1 MIISYTLDNKL
12 ILNKE
17 IKGKDIIKFTG
28 KITTATVL
36 IVCIFN
42 VKVFAEAPVKW
53 YKKALNK
60 SEMYVYMRLWET
72 VFADRVIEGIQA
84 LQEWPKE
91 ILDGIIKAGYT
102 VEELIGWYV
111 ENKY

>member
-42 VKVFAEAPVKW
+42 IKVFAETPVKW
-53 YKKALNK
+53 YKKALNE

-72 VFADRVIEGIQA
+72 VFANRVIDGIQA
-84 LQEWPKE
+84 LQDLPKE
-91 ILDGIIKAGYT
+91 IVDGIIKAGYT

>member
-17 IKGKDIIKFTG
+17 IKIRDVIKYTG
-28 KITTATVL
+28 KITTVTVL

-42 VKVFAEAPVKW
+42 VTAFASTPVKW
-53 YKKALNK
+53 YKRALNE

-72 VFADRVIEGIQA
+72 VFANRVIDGIQT
-84 LQEWPKE
+84 LQDLPKE
-91 ILDGIIKAGYT
+91 IVDGIIKAGYT

>member
-17 IKGKDIIKFTG
+17 IKSKDIIKFTG

>member
-17 IKGKDIIKFTG
+17 IKIKDVIKYAG
-28 KITTATVL
+28 KITTVTVL
-36 IVCIFN
+36 IVCICN
-42 VKVFAEAPVKW
+42 VRVFASTPVKW
-53 YKKALNK
+53 YKKALDE
-60 SEMYVYMRLWET
+60 SEMWVYMRLWET
-72 VFADRVIEGIQA
+72 VFADRVIDGIQA